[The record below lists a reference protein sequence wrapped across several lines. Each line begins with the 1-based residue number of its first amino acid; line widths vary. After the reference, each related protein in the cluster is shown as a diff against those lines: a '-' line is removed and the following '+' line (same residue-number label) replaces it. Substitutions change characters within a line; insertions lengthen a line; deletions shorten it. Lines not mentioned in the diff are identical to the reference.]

1 MPQYSLLCGVFRFIN
16 FRLRRKRP
24 LSKMAAPELQAVL
37 EQLLEPDNAVIQQ
50 ATARLREAFADPRTP
65 ERLAEIVVGAA
76 RPQLRQLAAVLLR
89 RRLSGGRW
97 RHLDPEL
104 RLRLPSL
111 LAEALEKETDR
122 SVLPSLSHVGAV
134 LLRRGGAEAWAPMGQ
149 WVQRAARDPHL
160 QERALQVLSAA
171 LEDPPPSLTPHCR
184 PIAELCRGGLQP
196 GTPPHSTAYAL
207 KALGGLAAALGGT
220 QTDLL
225 RSLLPDVLRA
235 LQALID
241 ADEELGAAALE
252 VLDEFVAA
260 DPKAV
265 TFDLRPVL
273 DLCLQVLNALAL
285 GVPAEKLLRE
295 MVPRLEPLLGSPEP
309 WGRKGALLALG
320 AAADG
325 CGELLRRRYMGA
337 VLGALRRG
345 LRDPEGAVRGAAAS
359 ALRSVGEYMQPEAAA
374 LALEA
379 LPAALEAL
387 PVSLEPLPGCP
398 EALPGSP
405 EVLPG
410 ARSWFVLR
418 ELLAVAGAAV
428 APQLG
433 AVLGALLGVLERGRP
448 HEMELALSAL
458 HELGGAVEDFPL
470 CPPGGAVEAALL
482 AVLRLPDPP
491 HRAVR
496 LQAME
501 VLGALGGGAA
511 ALEAVLEMA
520 ADGDGEERRVLF
532 GLCGAAAEALREG
545 VEPMLP
551 RLLPLLLHSLQAP
564 PPAASPAASDSFLL
578 FDAAEDE
585 EGAEPMGDE
594 EEELV
599 AVEVGGDFVAEVEA
613 ACEGAGLM
621 AEHCGAAFEPYF
633 CPTLE
638 ALLPLLEFPHPDVRS
653 AAYGAL
659 GGLSCGAGNAVG
671 QQELQGR
678 ALTALLGAVRAEK
691 GAGPARAGL
700 TALSRAL
707 SPALSPQ
714 LLHAIGCLM
723 ADVINGQIRC
733 LQDDDGSDEEEVEA
747 AAELRELAGE
757 GLAAVGGASPG
768 GGALSDSFRRALPTL
783 LGCLN
788 GDAAQRSWAAAI
800 LGEAGAHLERGVASE
815 LLPLIGPALAR
826 SSAHDPD
833 PEVRSNALCS
843 IGRLAANGVA
853 LGAAWPGLAAIG
865 RALREE
871 GRGRGRDNA
880 CGALVRHKGALPD
893 AELLALLLPALPLTE
908 DFEENSA
915 VFGYLLQL
923 QPEQLLPHAE
933 EMPRVCSA
941 IGTGS
946 GDTDLEAA
954 VVGLL
959 QELWRRCPTDVG
971 RGMER
976 LPHSDSVRLRRAMGL
991 DDAAAMTPSTVQ

>member
-1 MPQYSLLCGVFRFIN
+1 M
-16 FRLRRKRP
+16 
-24 LSKMAAPELQAVL
+24 
-37 EQLLEPDNAVIQQ
+37 
-50 ATARLREAFADPRTP
+50 
-65 ERLAEIVVGAA
+65 
-76 RPQLRQLAAVLLR
+76 
-89 RRLSGGRW
+89 
-97 RHLDPEL
+97 
-104 RLRLPSL
+104 
-111 LAEALEKETDR
+111 
-122 SVLPSLSHVGAV
+122 
-134 LLRRGGAEAWAPMGQ
+134 
-149 WVQRAARDPHL
+149 
-160 QERALQVLSAA
+160 
-171 LEDPPPSLTPHCR
+171 
-184 PIAELCRGGLQP
+184 
-196 GTPPHSTAYAL
+196 
-207 KALGGLAAALGGT
+207 
-220 QTDLL
+220 
-225 RSLLPDVLRA
+225 
-235 LQALID
+235 
-241 ADEELGAAALE
+241 
-252 VLDEFVAA
+252 
-260 DPKAV
+260 
-265 TFDLRPVL
+265 
-273 DLCLQVLNALAL
+273 
-285 GVPAEKLLRE
+285 
-295 MVPRLEPLLGSPEP
+295 
-309 WGRKGALLALG
+309 
-320 AAADG
+320 
-325 CGELLRRRYMGA
+325 
-337 VLGALRRG
+337 
-345 LRDPEGAVRGAAAS
+345 
-359 ALRSVGEYMQPEAAA
+359 
-374 LALEA
+374 
-379 LPAALEAL
+379 
-387 PVSLEPLPGCP
+387 
-398 EALPGSP
+398 
-405 EVLPG
+405 LPG

-545 VEPMLP
+545 AEPMLP

-768 GGALSDSFRRALPTL
+768 GGALSDGFRRALPTL

-976 LPHSDSVRLRRAMGL
+976 LPHSDSVRLRRAMVRPR
-991 DDAAAMTPSTVQ
+991 AAP